1 MGQSPTLGK
10 STFLTFKSPLEVVLP
25 SSLTMIFAMQ
35 HAFLALKRQILL
47 LRLPEDWRPS
57 RRPPSLIRQSETTLA
72 RQDTSQLGRRSDSI
86 CYGAAPIPDSVRS
99 KNELRDLVK

>member
-72 RQDTSQLGRRSDSI
+72 RQDTSQLGRRSD
-86 CYGAAPIPDSVRS
+86 PISSQVTAEPERTLQKSTY
-99 KNELRDLVK
+99 